1 MKMDKV
7 IMMMYF
13 FCNGNVQVWYFKK
26 KLSACL
32 YLSIYLFFLILSFWQ
47 VVSSFV

>member
-1 MKMDKV
+1 MKGDKV

-13 FCNGNVQVWYFKK
+13 FCNGNLQVRYFMKK
-26 KLSACL
+26 MCACL
-32 YLSIYLFFLILSFWQ
+32 YLSIFLCFLIISFGQ